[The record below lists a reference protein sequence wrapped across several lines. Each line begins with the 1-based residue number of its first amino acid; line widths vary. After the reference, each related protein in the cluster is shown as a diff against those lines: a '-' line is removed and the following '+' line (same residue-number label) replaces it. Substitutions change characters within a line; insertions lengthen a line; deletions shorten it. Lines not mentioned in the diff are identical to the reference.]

1 MTNLI
6 SSGLGLLIIA
16 VLVAIIARRLGLPY
30 VVGLVVAGVC
40 LAFSPIHLAVSLTR
54 NVIFEVILPPLLF
67 EAALNIQWK
76 DLRQDAL
83 PILSLAIPGTVIA
96 AVAITLAAYYG
107 LNWPLTSSLM
117 FGILIA
123 ATDPVAVIATFR
135 DNHVHG
141 RLRLLVESESL
152 LNDGVAA
159 VLFALALAWTEAA
172 GQSHLQATGV
182 IELLSTTIG
191 GGILIGAA
199 CTALA
204 ILLAGRTEDYLV
216 ENTVTTVLAYASF
229 LLAEHWHCSGVLAT
243 VTAGLLMG
251 NINLIFKGRYSRVL
265 TEKGREFSH
274 ALWEYIAFIANSLV
288 FLLIGMT
295 VAGIPFH
302 AFTGKGLVL
311 TIFVLFISRALTVY
325 PIAAL
330 FSYSRWKISL
340 KFQHILFWGGL
351 RGALG
356 MALAL
361 SLPQDLPLR
370 REVIVATFAVVVFSV
385 VVQGLTMPLL
395 LNLLGITQRR

>member
-1 MTNLI
+1 MASI
-6 SSGLGLLIIA
+6 LGLLIVAI
-16 VLVAIIARRLGLPY
+16 LVAIIARRLRLPY
-30 VVGLVVAGVC
+30 IVGLVVAGVC
-40 LAFSPIHLAVSLTR
+40 LAFSPIHLGVSLTR
-54 NVIFEVILPPLLF
+54 NVIFEIILPPLLF
-67 EAALNIQWK
+67 EAALNIHWK

-96 AVAITLAAYYG
+96 AAIITLAAHYG
-107 LNWPLTSSLM
+107 LNWPLTSSVL
-117 FGILIA
+117 FGTLIA

-135 DNHVHG
+135 DNHVQG

-159 VLFALALAWTEAA
+159 VLFALALTWAEAA
-172 GQSHLQATGV
+172 GQTQPQITDIAA
-182 IELLSTTIG
+182 LLVTTIG

-204 ILLAGRTEDYLV
+204 ILLMGRTEDYLV
-216 ENTVTTVLAYASF
+216 ENTVTTVLAYTSF
-229 LLAEHWHCSGVLAT
+229 LLADHFHCSGVLAA

-251 NINLIFKGRYSRVL
+251 NISLISKGRLSLAL

-274 ALWEYIAFIANSLV
+274 ALWDYIAFIANSFV
-288 FLLIGMT
+288 FLLIGIT
-295 VAGIPFH
+295 VAGIPVN
-302 AFTGKGLVL
+302 AFTGKGLAL
-311 TIFVLFISRALTVY
+311 TIFVLFVSRALTVY
-325 PIAAL
+325 PISAL
-330 FSYSRWKISL
+330 FSRSRWKISF

-370 REVIVATFAVVVFSV
+370 SEVIVATFAVVIFSV
-385 VVQGLTMPLL
+385 VVQGLTMPVL
-395 LNLLGITQRR
+395 LNLLGITRRR